1 MSKKSTI
8 IEIIPPD
15 RLKKEVLVVSPQTC
29 GYCHG
34 NGWHWGP
41 QLKKVKC
48 PDCGGTGEVK
58 AIVTIDWQ
66 ANKK

>member
-8 IEIIPPD
+8 IEITPPD
-15 RLKKEVLVVSPQTC
+15 RVKKEVIVAGPQIC
-29 GYCHG
+29 SYCRG

-58 AIVTIDWQ
+58 AIVTVDWR